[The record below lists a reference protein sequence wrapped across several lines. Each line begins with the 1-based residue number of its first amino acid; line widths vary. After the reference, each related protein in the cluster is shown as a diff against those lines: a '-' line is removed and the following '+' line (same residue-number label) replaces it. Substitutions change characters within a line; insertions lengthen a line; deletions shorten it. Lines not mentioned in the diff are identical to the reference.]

1 MSREA
6 ESVTKYFRSA
16 VAAQANTGLDFKN
29 DTFFIIEPSQLLE
42 GRIHSGV
49 CEKVFVEANKDSND
63 EGYKPKKTSIN
74 VIACIKTV
82 KTIYEASAKIQED
95 IDELTGLFF
104 VPAKL
109 NDNGYL
115 SFDSDNKK
123 LPWFPREYLQPMIEP
138 KLAIGSASD
147 VDSYISD
154 HVDQVQLIK
163 TWDDYLSFVIEFYE
177 KITSSKFEDSSITNE
192 EEHIQIELEK
202 NMYLFIDN
210 TVNATFNIMRLY
222 NHILEDSQAKPL
234 YDTFISTSEAISEPL
249 ISHSISN
256 MQLHAGQMGGEHP
269 LSPSQREAIN
279 HYNHMNNGE
288 VLAVNGPPGTG
299 KTTLL
304 QSIVADTYVKR
315 AISEEKPPLIVATST
330 NNQAV
335 TNIIASFG
343 NIKKLHAA
351 SSLEERWIEGVHSF
365 ATYFP
370 SGTKVKEATTQGYQF
385 TNSKG
390 EYFLSDIETETN
402 INNSKAKIIDQCG
415 KLFNR
420 GFNTVQ
426 ECCVALHQEL
436 LFFEKWKKKL
446 LVLCDESKRF
456 HNSEFP
462 INLQLD
468 KLERQIE
475 GIEEQIQGYKDR
487 VSGWEATYSKV
498 PYLVRLFSRI
508 IKKNLKRVQ
517 TEFRL
522 FISTDELTF
531 LNEYMTVEEIKE
543 IYSLKI
549 AELRSSSV
557 SLKKDAQFIEDWIKR
572 YDEQLKILRE
582 HGVSLHDHESDIY
595 KISMDTINEL
605 IDKTIRYR
613 EFWLAVHYFEC
624 RWASGEDE
632 LSEKQ
637 KGRNYENV
645 LIKFYSRLSLITPC
659 LVMTFHTLPKQF
671 LAYTGQKNIFL
682 YNFIDLL
689 IVDEAGQVS
698 PEIAA
703 GAFALAKKAVVVGDV
718 YQIEPVWSVN
728 KSLDN
733 TLALTSGLIQSVDGY
748 SNLEELGLT
757 SFGSSVMKVASK
769 SCKYEKYDEKGLFL
783 SEHRRCYDEIIDY
796 CNKLVYRGNLI
807 PMRGRG
813 GTRKNHR
820 LQAWPQMGFHQI
832 ESDSSKK
839 QGASRYNQT
848 EAAEIA
854 EWLHQNFDTIR
865 SAYPEDAENNLIG
878 IITPFKSQ
886 VGYIKAALK
895 KKMPQLWKKISVG
908 TVHTFQGAERNIII
922 LSTVYGVND
931 GCYFIDANKSLMNV
945 AVSRAKDHFFVFGDT
960 RCLKNNQSSASGLL
974 KSVLQG
980 SVNSLEVKT

>member
-63 EGYKPKKTSIN
+63 EGHKPKKKSIN

-109 NDNGYL
+109 SDTGYL

-138 KLAIGSASD
+138 KLAVGSASD

-154 HVDQVQLIK
+154 HVDQVQLIR
-163 TWDDYLSFVIEFYE
+163 TWADYLSFVKEFYE
-177 KITSSKFEDSSITNE
+177 NITSSKFEDISITNE
-192 EEHIQIELEK
+192 EEHTQIELET

-210 TVNATFNIMRLY
+210 TVNSTFNIMRLY

-234 YDTFISTSEAISEPL
+234 YDTFTSTSKAISEPL
-249 ISHSISN
+249 IPNSLSN

-279 HYNHMNNGE
+279 HYKHMNIGE

-343 NIKKLHAA
+343 NIKKLFD

-370 SGTKVKEATTQGYQF
+370 SGTKAKEAAAQGYQF
-385 TNSKG
+385 TNNKG

-402 INNSKAKIIDQCG
+402 INTSKTKIIDQCG

-420 GFNTVQ
+420 GFNTVE
-426 ECCVALHQEL
+426 ECRIALHQEL
-436 LFFEKWKKKL
+436 LFFEERKKNL
-446 LVLCDESKRF
+446 LALCGESKRF
-456 HNSEFP
+456 HNSDFP

-468 KLERQIE
+468 KLEEQIE
-475 GIEEQIQGYKDR
+475 GIEEQIQRYKDR
-487 VSGWEATYSKV
+487 VSGWEATYSKA
-498 PYLVRLFSRI
+498 PYWVRLFSRM
-508 IKKNLKRVQ
+508 IKKNLKRIQ

-522 FISTDELTF
+522 FISTDELAF
-531 LNEYMTVEEIKE
+531 LNEYMSIEEIKG
-543 IYSLKI
+543 IYSLQI

-557 SLKKDAQFIEDWIKR
+557 TLKKDAQFIKDWIKR
-572 YDEQLKILRE
+572 YDDELKKLRA
-582 HGVSLHDHESDIY
+582 HGVNLHDRDSDIY
-595 KISMDTINEL
+595 NISIDTINEL
-605 IDKTIRYR
+605 IDRKIRYR

-624 RWASGEDE
+624 RWADGEDE

-637 KGRNYENV
+637 KGTNYDNV
-645 LIKFYSRLSLITPC
+645 LIRFYSRLAMITPC
-659 LVMTFHTLPKQF
+659 LVMTFFMLPKQF
-671 LAYTGQKNIFL
+671 LAYKGQKNIFL

-728 KSLDN
+728 RSLDKA
-733 TLALTSGLIQSVDGY
+733 LALTSGVIQSVDGY
-748 SNLEELGLT
+748 SNLDELGLT

-769 SCKYEKYDEKGLFL
+769 CCKYEKYDEKGLFL

-807 PMRGRG
+807 PMRGKG
-813 GTRKNHR
+813 GNRKNHP

-832 ESDSSKK
+832 ATDSSKK
-839 QGASRYNQT
+839 QGASRYNHA
-848 EAAEIA
+848 EASEIA
-854 EWLHQNFDTIR
+854 EWLHQHFDAIR

-895 KKMPQLWKKISVG
+895 KRMPQLWNKISVG

-974 KSVLQG
+974 KSVAQG
-980 SVNSLEVKT
+980 SVSSLGVKK

>member
-1 MSREA
+1 MNREA

-29 DTFFIIEPSQLLE
+29 DTFFIIEPSQFLE
-42 GRIHSGV
+42 GRIHSEV

-82 KTIYEASAKIQED
+82 KTIYEASAKIQDD

-109 NDNGYL
+109 NDKGYL

-192 EEHIQIELEK
+192 EEHTQIELEK
-202 NMYLFIDN
+202 NMYLFIDS

-249 ISHSISN
+249 IPNSLSN
-256 MQLHAGQMGGEHP
+256 MHLHAGQMGGEYP

-279 HYNHMNNGE
+279 HYNNMNNGE

-315 AISEEKPPLIVATST
+315 AISEDKPPLIVATST

-343 NIKKLHAA
+343 NIKKLFD

-370 SGTKVKEATTQGYQF
+370 SGMKVKEAAQGYQI
-385 TNSKG
+385 TNNKG

-415 KLFNR
+415 KHFSKE
-420 GFNTVQ
+420 FNTVG
-426 ECCVALHQEL
+426 ECRIALHQEL
-436 LFFEKWKKKL
+436 LFLEEKKKNL
-446 LVLCDESKRF
+446 LALCEESKQF
-456 HNSEFP
+456 HNPDFP

-468 KLERQIE
+468 KLKEKID
-475 GIEEQIQGYKDR
+475 GFEEQIHRYQDR
-487 VSGWEATYSKV
+487 VSGWESTYSKV
-498 PYLVRLFSRI
+498 PYFVRLFSTI
-508 IKKNLKRVQ
+508 IRKNLKRIQ

-531 LNEYMTVEEIKE
+531 LNEYMTVEDIKE

-549 AELRSSSV
+549 SKLRSSSV
-557 SLKKDAQFIEDWIKR
+557 SLQKDAQFIEDWIKR

-582 HGVSLHDHESDIY
+582 HGVSLHDHESDMY

-605 IDKTIRYR
+605 IDKKIRYH

-632 LSEKQ
+632 LSDKQ

-645 LIKFYSRLSLITPC
+645 LVKLYNRLSLITPC

-671 LAYTGQKNIFL
+671 LAYTGQKNTFL

-733 TLALTSGLIQSVDGY
+733 TLALTSGLIQSADEY

-813 GTRKNHR
+813 ANRKNR

-832 ESDSSKK
+832 ESDKSKK
-839 QGASRYNQT
+839 QGASRYNHT

-854 EWLHQNFDTIR
+854 EWLHQHFDTIR

-895 KKMPQLWKKISVG
+895 RKMPQLWKKISVG
-908 TVHTFQGAERNIII
+908 TVHAFQGAERNIII

-960 RCLKNNQSSASGLL
+960 RCLKNNQNSASGLL
-974 KSVLQG
+974 KSVMQG
-980 SVNSLEVKT
+980 TVNAKEVKI

>member
-29 DTFFIIEPSQLLE
+29 DTFFLIEPSQLLE
-42 GRIHSGV
+42 GRIYSGV
-49 CEKVFVEANKDSND
+49 CEKVFVEANKDSNN
-63 EGYKPKKTSIN
+63 EGHKLKKRSIN
-74 VIACIKTV
+74 VIVCMKTV
-82 KTIYEASAKIQED
+82 KTIYEANAKIQED

-154 HVDQVQLIK
+154 HVDQVQLIR
-163 TWDDYLSFVIEFYE
+163 TWADYLSFVKEFYE
-177 KITSSKFEDSSITNE
+177 KITSSEFEDSSITNE
-192 EEHIQIELEK
+192 EEHTQIELEK

-210 TVNATFNIMRLY
+210 TVNSTFNIMRLY
-222 NHILEDSQAKPL
+222 NHLLEDPQAKPL
-234 YDTFISTSEAISEPL
+234 YDTFTSTSEAISEPL
-249 ISHSISN
+249 IPHSISN

-315 AISEEKPPLIVATST
+315 AILEEKPPLMVATST

-343 NIKKLHAA
+343 NIKKILAA

-370 SGTKVKEATTQGYQF
+370 SGAKVNEAATQGYQF
-385 TNSKG
+385 TNNKG

-402 INNSKAKIIDQCG
+402 INASKTKIIEHCG
-415 KLFNR
+415 RLFNKV
-420 GFNTVQ
+420 FNTV
-426 ECCVALHQEL
+426 EDCRIALHQEL
-436 LFFEKWKKKL
+436 LFFEESKRKL
-446 LVLCDESKRF
+446 LVLCEESKQF
-456 HNSEFP
+456 HNPDIP

-468 KLERQIE
+468 KLKEKIN
-475 GIEEQIQGYKDR
+475 GFEEQIHRYQDR
-487 VSGWEATYSKV
+487 VSGWEAKYSKV
-498 PYLVRLFSRI
+498 PYLVRLFSRM
-508 IKKNLKRVQ
+508 IKKNLKRIQ

-531 LNEYMTVEEIKE
+531 LNEYMSIEEIKE
-543 IYSLKI
+543 IYSLQI

-557 SLKKDAQFIEDWIKR
+557 TLKKDALFIEDWIKR
-572 YDEQLKILRE
+572 YDDELKILRE
-582 HGVSLHDHESDIY
+582 HGVILHDHESDIY

-605 IDKTIRYR
+605 IDKKIRYR

-637 KGRNYENV
+637 KGRNYDNV
-645 LIKFYSRLSLITPC
+645 LIKFYNRLSMITPC

-718 YQIEPVWSVN
+718 YQIEPVWSIN

-807 PMRGRG
+807 PMRGKG
-813 GTRKNHR
+813 GNRKDHR

-832 ESDSSKK
+832 ETDRSKK
-839 QGASRYNQT
+839 QGASRYNHT

-854 EWLHQNFDTIR
+854 EWLHQHFDVIR
-865 SAYPEDAENNLIG
+865 SAYPEDAENNLVG

-886 VGYIKAALK
+886 VGYIRAALK
-895 KKMPQLWKKISVG
+895 KKMPQIWKKISVG

-974 KSVLQG
+974 KSVVQG
-980 SVNSLEVKT
+980 SVNSLGIKS